1 MPALRDIIAW
11 CDDTLQTRLF
21 KDYAPNGLQVEG
33 TEHVGKIAAAVTASL
48 AAIEFAAA
56 EGAQLLLVHHG
67 LFWKSEPVTITGWKK
82 TRIETLLRHGIGMA
96 GYHLPLDAHPE
107 LGNNARLA
115 KLMGWQTE
123 HTCGEQN
130 LLHIGRLQ
138 QPQTAAQVAAQVA
151 AKLGRTPT
159 LIAPSDT
166 PAKRIAWCTGGAQGF
181 FQTAIDEGAQIYLT
195 GEISEAQYHLAHETG
210 TAFIA
215 AGHHATERGGI
226 RALAEAAGCEFG
238 IPVCFFDEQNPA

>member
-1 MPALRDIIAW
+1 M
-11 CDDTLQTRLF
+11 
-21 KDYAPNGLQVEG
+21 
-33 TEHVGKIAAAVTASL
+33 
-48 AAIEFAAA
+48 
-56 EGAQLLLVHHG
+56 
-67 LFWKSEPVTITGWKK
+67 
-82 TRIETLLRHGIGMA
+82 
-96 GYHLPLDAHPE
+96 
-107 LGNNARLA
+107 
-115 KLMGWQTE
+115 
-123 HTCGEQN
+123 
-130 LLHIGRLQ
+130 
-138 QPQTAAQVAAQVA
+138 AAQVA

-166 PAKRIAWCTGGAQGF
+166 PAERIAWCTGGAQGF

-226 RALAEAAGCEFG
+226 QALAEAAGCEFG